1 MGKLGGF
8 KEFDRK
14 DFATRP
20 VKERVKDY
28 EEVHTPLSLR
38 NMEEQA
44 ARCMNC
50 GTPFCNWGCP
60 VGNLIPDW
68 NDFSYNDD
76 WEKAYKRLSLT
87 NNFPEFT
94 GRICP
99 ALCEASCT
107 LGINY
112 NPVSIREIEYMII
125 EKAFKEGWV
134 KPNPPK
140 NRTGKKVAVVGSGPS
155 GLAAAAQLNSV
166 GHSVVV
172 FERHDEIGGLLRY
185 GIPDFKLEKAVVQR
199 RVDLMKQEGIEF
211 KTNINVGVNINYK
224 DLLNEFDAVVLA
236 GGSTMPRDLKAP
248 GRELDGIY
256 FAVDYLSL
264 QNKKN
269 SNKKID
275 SDITAKGKSVV
286 VIGGGDTG
294 SDCIGTAIRQ
304 GAKKVCQIE
313 IMPKPP
319 VNRDK
324 TMPWPTYPRTLKTT
338 TSHEEGCERKWNIST
353 KEFIGKDGSVKKLH
367 CTEVKWYKDDNGVM
381 KFNELKGSEF
391 DIDADLVLIAMGFL
405 HPQHEGLLD
414 DLSLEYDKRGNV
426 ITSKENMTSVKGVFS
441 AGDMRTGQSLVVKAI
456 HDGRTTAK
464 YVDKYLMGDTF
475 LK

>member
-14 DFATRP
+14 DFATRS

-28 EEVHTPLSLR
+28 EEVHTPLSLK

-99 ALCEASCT
+99 ALCESSCT

-112 NPVSIREIEYMII
+112 NPVSIREIEYMVI

-199 RVDLMKQEGIEF
+199 RVNLMKQEGIEF
-211 KTNINVGVNINYK
+211 KTNINVGVNTNYK
-224 DLLNEFDAVVLA
+224 DLLNEFDAVVLT
-236 GGSTMPRDLKAP
+236 GGSTVPRDLKAP

-275 SDITAKGKSVV
+275 SDITAQGKSVV

-319 VNRDK
+319 VNRDE

-338 TSHEEGCERKWNIST
+338 TSHEEGCERKWNICT

-367 CTEVKWYKDDNGVM
+367 CTEVKWYKDDNGIM